1 MTEFKD
7 TGEKYIRKQT
17 ELKKLENELISI
29 NKDLELKTK
38 KETEIDEK
46 SKKFSDQLALMND
59 QKEKCIE
66 KFKEIEKKQKD
77 CEDLVLRVRIDKDK

>member
-29 NKDLELKTK
+29 NKDLQLKTK

-46 SKKFSDQLALMND
+46 SKKFSDQLALMNE
-59 QKEKCIE
+59 QKEKCE
-66 KFKEIEKKQKD
+66 ERFKEIEKKQKY

>member
-1 MTEFKD
+1 LTEFKD

-17 ELKKLENELISI
+17 ELKKLENELNSI

-46 SKKFSDQLALMND
+46 SKKFSDQLALMTE
-59 QKEKCIE
+59 QKEKCVE
-66 KFKEIEKKQKD
+66 KFNEIENNQKL
-77 CEDLVLRVRIDKDK
+77 CEDLVLRVRLDKDK